1 MSFHSTEFL
10 LAILSIVLP
19 LAVIFL
25 IVYFAVHAA
34 LRRKALSVDAAS
46 QTLDDQSPRAM
57 TGAVAG
63 RAGPSAEASSIK
75 HAFDFDE
82 DRISMVLEMP
92 VSFLEDDDALSE
104 GWVDVVS
111 WARMAYSDMLR
122 KQLTT
127 MAEEVDEAAP
137 DVDAQQVT
145 REKLE
150 ESLKRLHDSAERRRE
165 LRMKLAEQRQ

>member
-1 MSFHSTEFL
+1 M
-10 LAILSIVLP
+10 I
-19 LAVIFL
+19 
-25 IVYFAVHAA
+25 
-34 LRRKALSVDAAS
+34 
-46 QTLDDQSPRAM
+46 
-57 TGAVAG
+57 
-63 RAGPSAEASSIK
+63 
-75 HAFDFDE
+75 
-82 DRISMVLEMP
+82 LEMP

-111 WARMAYSDMLR
+111 WARMAYSDMLQ
-122 KQLTT
+122 KQLTA
-127 MAEEVDEAAP
+127 MAEEGGEAGS

>member
-25 IVYFAVHAA
+25 IVYFAVHTA
-34 LRRKALSVDAAS
+34 LRRKALSVDVAS
-46 QTLDDQSPRAM
+46 QTLDQSSL
-57 TGAVAG
+57 AVAG

-82 DRISMVLEMP
+82 DRISMILEMP

-122 KQLTT
+122 KQLTA
-127 MAEEVDEAAP
+127 MAEEGDEANS
-137 DVDAQQVT
+137 DVNAQQVT

>member
-34 LRRKALSVDAAS
+34 LRRKALSVDVAS
-46 QTLDDQSPRAM
+46 QTLDQSPRAM

-82 DRISMVLEMP
+82 DRISMILEMP

-111 WARMAYSDMLR
+111 WARMAYSDMLQ
-122 KQLTT
+122 KQLTA
-127 MAEEVDEAAP
+127 MAEEGGEAGS

>member
-25 IVYFAVHAA
+25 IVYFAVHTA
-34 LRRKALSVDAAS
+34 LRRKALSVDVAS
-46 QTLDDQSPRAM
+46 QTLDQSPGAM

-82 DRISMVLEMP
+82 DRISMILEMP

-122 KQLTT
+122 KQLTA
-127 MAEEVDEAAP
+127 MAEEGDEANS
-137 DVDAQQVT
+137 DVNAQQVT